1 MTRIILIGYMG
12 ARKTTIG
19 KALARQLGIMF
30 YDLDWYVENR
40 MRKSIAQIFDES
52 GEDGFREIEHNMLH
66 EVAEFE
72 DVVISCGGG
81 TPCFFDNMDYMNNQ
95 GDVIY
100 LKARPDVLYK
110 HLMMGKTERPLI
122 KGKTKEELLEF
133 IKEQLKKREPF
144 YTKARHT
151 LDVSLMDNYEKIK
164 ISVTKAKELLGE
176 E

>member
-12 ARKTTIG
+12 AGKTTIG

-72 DVVISCGGG
+72 DIVLSCGGG
-81 TPCFFDNMDYMNNQ
+81 TPCFFDNMDYLNRQ
-95 GDVIY
+95 GETLY
-100 LKARPDVLYK
+100 LKASPEVLAR
-110 HLMMGKTERPLI
+110 HLGMGKNIRPLI
-122 KGKTKEELLEF
+122 QGNDDAQLLEY
-133 IKEQLKKREPF
+133 IKDSLAEREPF
-144 YTKARHT
+144 YSKARHT
-151 LDVSLMDNYEKIK
+151 LDIDVLDNLQKIEH
-164 ISVTKAKELLGE
+164 SVEEARRTLGI
-176 E
+176 

>member
-12 ARKTTIG
+12 AGKTTIG

-72 DVVISCGGG
+72 YIVLSCGGG
-81 TPCFFDNMDYMNNQ
+81 TPCFFDNMDYLNRQ
-95 GDVIY
+95 GETLY
-100 LKARPDVLYK
+100 LKASPEVLAR
-110 HLMMGKTERPLI
+110 HLRMGKNIRPLI
-122 KGKTKEELLEF
+122 KGKDDAQLLEY
-133 IKEQLKKREPF
+133 IKDSLAKREPF
-144 YTKARHT
+144 YSKARHT
-151 LDVSLMDNYEKIK
+151 LDIDVLDNLQKIEH
-164 ISVTKAKELLGE
+164 SVEEARRTLGI
-176 E
+176 